1 MDHQDVSLV
10 DAMQIVL
17 QVFLE
22 INICKKIILTRYH
35 LHLILSKALE
45 DVVLFYQIMQK
56 YILAMHFIQA
66 N

>member
-22 INICKKIILTRYH
+22 INISKKIILTRYH
-35 LHLILSKALE
+35 LHLISLKALE

-56 YILAMHFIQA
+56 YVLAMHFIQA